1 MPSPQRDEQRPRGLS
16 KKPPRAVLSES
27 RRVTGSRT
35 PSLSPISEP
44 RAAEQRGRGRA
55 RRRRGGGGI
64 VSFIDLAGSERGGDA
79 KAADKQT
86 RNEGAD
92 INTSLLALKEVRYR
106 GVVAR
111 AAPRNSGS
119 VRPPRS
125 ISSRRRANGMWL
137 ARLPRDGDVERVD
150 RRRRAP
156 DSGPRAS
163 ATPPAAPEVIHALD
177 RKAGHMPF
185 RGSKLTQVLK
195 SSLIGDGAEARTVMV
210 ACVAPGARSCEQT
223 LNTLR

>member
-1 MPSPQRDEQRPRGLS
+1 MHPLS
-16 KKPPRAVLSES
+16 LSLQS
-27 RRVTGSRT
+27 
-35 PSLSPISEP
+35 PSLARQSSEGADALGDGDG
-44 RAAEQRGRGRA
+44 AAP
-55 RRRRGGGGI
+55 GGGGI

-86 RNEGAD
+86 RKEGAD
-92 INTSLLALKEVRYR
+92 INTRLLALKEVRYR

-111 AAPRNSGS
+111 AAPRDRGS

-125 ISSRRRANGMWL
+125 ISSRRRANGVLL
-137 ARLPRDGDVERVD
+137 ARLPRKGDVERVD

-163 ATPPAAPEVIHALD
+163 ATPPAAPEVIRALD

-185 RGSKLTQVLK
+185 RGSKLTQ
-195 SSLIGDGAEARTVMV
+195 
-210 ACVAPGARSCEQT
+210 AP
-223 LNTLR
+223 